1 MSRLVQIAQ
10 AREPDLGARRLME
23 GECNVYHCQ
32 ERCAAVIEA
41 GGGSETAV
49 SRSSLRLCA
58 DHARKV
64 RDDLSTVLERA
75 EAPEGEPC

>member
-1 MSRLVQIAQ
+1 MSALVQIAQ
-10 AREPDLGARRLME
+10 AREPDLSRGLME
-23 GECNVYHCQ
+23 NTCNVHYCQ
-32 ERCAAVIEA
+32 EPCAAVVEV
-41 GGGSETAV
+41 GGCVVTST
-49 SRSSLRLCA
+49 SCMSLRLCA